1 MSVEEGRVRVDVSE
15 LTNRRLSH
23 DAAVGSRHSSALPS
37 CRIFEFTIRSKDND
51 VGARSWQIFLPFLK
65 FCFFFS
71 QVSLFVQPP
80 CLNS

>member
-23 DAAVGSRHSSALPS
+23 DAAVGSRHSSR
-37 CRIFEFTIRSKDND
+37 CRPVEFEFTIRSKDND

-71 QVSLFVQPP
+71 QVSLFVQPI